1 MDGRSEVRS
10 SGSNKNIQLS
20 KTEWASALTC
30 KDSIKKRYQ
39 PKKQATNAQ
48 SEVSSPSPTLAHSSS
63 HCSIQTMKKKDEKEP
78 KLSRAVLLLP
88 YSSIY
93 LILAL
98 ALTLTLT
105 RTSPKQKYKSKN
117 KTHISE
123 FRFGSQNPSPIPR
136 ELIIKHVLCGESNK
150 DLHFHSHRAGGSGSR
165 IGVWSLAP

>member
-48 SEVSSPSPTLAHSSS
+48 SEVSSPSPTLADSSS

-93 LILAL
+93 LIL
-98 ALTLTLT
+98 T

-123 FRFGSQNPSPIPR
+123 LRFGSENPSPIPR